1 MIIPI
6 EIDTNPY
13 EIIVLPHLLDEIDQY
28 ISFSNRTM
36 IITDNHIPTIYIEK
50 IRSKIKNASIYTITA
65 GEESKSL
72 AVYEAIMDRLLK
84 SNFTRKDMI
93 IALGG
98 GVVGDL
104 AGFVAATYKRG
115 CRFINIPTS
124 TLAMVDSSLGGKVA
138 INMNGVKNAIGTFYQ
153 PEKVLIDLS
162 TLSSLPKRHFNNGLI
177 EAIKAGLLGDK
188 TLFELFVTD
197 QYHLRL
203 EEVIIKAIYVK
214 KKIIE
219 QDLYDQSI
227 RQVLNLGHT
236 LGHAIESYYKG
247 EILHGEAVA
256 LGLNY
261 VLSSELLE
269 KLDKILKN
277 MGVVLDYPF
286 HYKEILPYILN
297 DKKIDNDEIVLV
309 KVDQIEKPYLI
320 SLNQEELLNIIQ
332 GE

>member
-1 MIIPI
+1 
-6 EIDTNPY
+6 
-13 EIIVLPHLLDEIDQY
+13 
-28 ISFSNRTM
+28 
-36 IITDNHIPTIYIEK
+36 
-50 IRSKIKNASIYTITA
+50 
-65 GEESKSL
+65 
-72 AVYEAIMDRLLK
+72 
-84 SNFTRKDMI
+84 
-93 IALGG
+93 
-98 GVVGDL
+98 
-104 AGFVAATYKRG
+104 
-115 CRFINIPTS
+115 
-124 TLAMVDSSLGGKVA
+124 
-138 INMNGVKNAIGTFYQ
+138 MNGVKNAIGTFYQ

-219 QDLYDQSI
+219 QDLYDQNI

-277 MGVVLDYPF
+277 MGVILDYPF

>member
-219 QDLYDQSI
+219 QDLYDQNI

-277 MGVVLDYPF
+277 MGVILDYPF

>member
-177 EAIKAGLLGDK
+177 EAIKVGLLGDK
-188 TLFELFVTD
+188 SLFELFVTD

-219 QDLYDQSI
+219 QDLYDQNI

>member
-28 ISFSNRTM
+28 INFSNRTM

-219 QDLYDQSI
+219 QDLYDQNI

>member
-219 QDLYDQSI
+219 QDLYDQNI

>member
-1 MIIPI
+1 
-6 EIDTNPY
+6 
-13 EIIVLPHLLDEIDQY
+13 
-28 ISFSNRTM
+28 M

-219 QDLYDQSI
+219 QDLYDQNI

>member
-219 QDLYDQSI
+219 QDLYDQNI

-247 EILHGEAVA
+247 D
-256 LGLNY
+256 N
-261 VLSSELLE
+261 
-269 KLDKILKN
+269 
-277 MGVVLDYPF
+277 
-286 HYKEILPYILN
+286 
-297 DKKIDNDEIVLV
+297 KID
-309 KVDQIEKPYLI
+309 KTTQI
-320 SLNQEELLNIIQ
+320 II
-332 GE
+332 

>member
-6 EIDTNPY
+6 EIGSNSY
-13 EIIVLPHLLDEIDQY
+13 EIIALPHLLDEIDQY
-28 ISFSNRTM
+28 IKFSNQTM
-36 IITDNHIPTIYIEK
+36 IITDHNIPTTYIEK
-50 IRSKIKNASIYTITA
+50 ISSKAKNISVYTIKA

-72 AVYEAIMDRLLK
+72 VNYEVIIGRLLE
-84 SNFTRKDMI
+84 SNFTKKDMI

-124 TLAMVDSSLGGKVA
+124 TLAMIDSSLGGKVA
-138 INMNGVKNAIGTFYQ
+138 INVHNVKNAIGTFYQ

-177 EAIKAGLLGDK
+177 EAIKAGLIGDK
-188 TLFELFVTD
+188 NLFELFTTN
-197 QYHLRL
+197 QYHLHL

-219 QDLYDQSI
+219 QDLYDHNI

-236 LGHAIESYYKG
+236 LGHAIESYYMG

-261 VLSSELLE
+261 ALSSELLE
-269 KLDKILKN
+269 KLHKILDN
-277 MGVVLDYPF
+277 MGMVLNYPF
-286 HYKEILPYILN
+286 HFKDVLPYILN
-297 DKKIDNDEIVLV
+297 DKKISSNEIVLV

-320 SLNQEELLNIIQ
+320 SMNQEKLSSMVQ

>member
-162 TLSSLPKRHFNNGLI
+162 TLSSLPKRNFNNGLI

-219 QDLYDQSI
+219 QDLYDQNI

-277 MGVVLDYPF
+277 MGVILDYPF

>member
-188 TLFELFVTD
+188 SLFELFVTD

-219 QDLYDQSI
+219 QDLYDQNI